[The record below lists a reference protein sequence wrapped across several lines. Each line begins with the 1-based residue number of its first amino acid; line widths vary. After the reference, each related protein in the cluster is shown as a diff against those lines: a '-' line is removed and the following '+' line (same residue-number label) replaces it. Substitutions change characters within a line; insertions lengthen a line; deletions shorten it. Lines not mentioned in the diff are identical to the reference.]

1 MMNKI
6 ILLLGLVMVFISCER
21 PEKAI
26 PPYDRGGV
34 TTTTIPMSSNYK
46 FQIFYSLDS
55 NKIIKTVNRMD
66 WDLAFSS
73 SDTPIILTNTGRG
86 IYIAPTN
93 KTKLTDISDTVGLKF
108 YWGQPSL
115 DKDSLAFGKWWIGSP
130 KVFVINM
137 GYDLNGIPL
146 GFIKCIPELQ
156 NDKRLKLTWSVLENN
171 IEKSIVVSRDPKLN
185 FNYISLLENKLADIE
200 PPKES
205 WDLLFTQYVKLL
217 FSPPYPATRNYEV
230 VGVLINPLRI
240 EVGFGFD
247 LAFSDL
253 NITNI
258 PSKFYNHRDVI
269 GFDWK
274 WFDIGTNSFTVNPAM
289 NYIIKTS
296 EGFYYKLHFLD
307 FYNDQG
313 VKGFPKFEFA
323 KI

>member
-1 MMNKI
+1 MYKI
-6 ILLLGLVMVFISCER
+6 IVLIALVLGLNSCER

-26 PPYDRGGV
+26 QPYDRGGV
-34 TTTTIPMSSNYK
+34 TTTTIPMASNYK

-55 NKIIKTVNRMD
+55 NKIVKSVSRMD

-86 IYIAPTN
+86 IYVAPTN
-93 KTKLTDISDTVGLKF
+93 KANLNEVTDTTGLKF

-115 DKDSLAFGKWWIGSP
+115 NMDSLAFGKWWIDAP

-146 GFIKCIPELQ
+146 GFIKCIPQLQ
-156 NDKRLKLTWSVLENN
+156 SDKSLKITWSALENN
-171 IEKSIVVSRDPKLN
+171 IEKSIVINKDLQLN
-185 FNYISLLENKLADIE
+185 FNYVSLLNNKLADIE
-200 PPKES
+200 PPKDK

-217 FSPPYPATRNYEV
+217 FAPPYPATRNYEV
-230 VGVLINPLRI
+230 VGAMINPWRI
-240 EVGFGFD
+240 EVGFGFKRPFNEINNTD
-247 LAFSDL
+247 
-253 NITNI
+253 I
-258 PSKFYNHRDVI
+258 PSEFYNHRDAI

-274 WFDIGTNSFTVNPAM
+274 WFDIGTNSYTVNPSM
-289 NYIIKTS
+289 NYILKTS

-307 FYNDQG
+307 FYDAQG
-313 VKGFPKFEFA
+313 VKGFPKFEFS